1 MFVLLA
7 LLLPPLL
14 LDVACV
20 VRLPRGVRALLRP
33 PPAKIASAAA
43 AVSAEFAFPKTG
55 RSKKISSSAR
65 PAAAARSLLHAG
77 PF

>member
-20 VRLPRGVRALLRP
+20 VRLPRGMRALLRP
-33 PPAKIASAAA
+33 PPAKIASAA

-55 RSKKISSSAR
+55 RSKKNSSSAR